1 MKNKRHAKPKF
12 NKKPYDVNSC
22 LDNIYANKNI
32 FNYTEPANKNQ
43 YIYHRYLNNHVNK
56 VVVACGPAGTGKT
69 LFACEQGLRHLLD
82 KKVNKIIITRPTVTT
97 SDDIGFLPGTLEE
110 KMDPWL
116 IPIYDIFNQHLH
128 PSDTK
133 ELIKNKIIEIVPLN
147 YMRGRTFKN
156 AWIVADEMQ
165 NASIN
170 QTKMLLTRIG
180 ENSKLVITGDPDQF
194 DRKDNDC
201 GLRDFVYRIRNIN
214 SNFIKLIRFDIAD
227 IKREPVVIEILN
239 IYGETL
245 TTGTVTTSSTKGKYN
260 DKNHI
265 LFKKCSSYNSIN
277 FNDSDRSNDLLFI
290 STQEHINA
298 REIVEP
304 IEQLA

>member
-1 MKNKRHAKPKF
+1 MKNKRRHAQKKI
-12 NKKPYDVNSC
+12 NKKHYDFNSC
-22 LDNIYANKNI
+22 LENIYANKNTL
-32 FNYTEPANKNQ
+32 NYTEPANKNQ

-82 KKVNKIIITRPTVTT
+82 KKINKIIITRPTVTT
-97 SDDIGFLPGTLEE
+97 SDDIGFLPGTLED

-128 PSDTK
+128 CNDTK

-165 NASIN
+165 NATIN

-180 ENSKLVITGDPDQF
+180 ENSKLIITGDPEQF

-201 GLRDFVYRIRNIN
+201 GLRDFVYRIRNHT
-214 SNFIKLIRFDIAD
+214 SNFIKLVKFDIED

-239 IYGETL
+239 IYGDSL
-245 TTGTVTTSSTKGKYN
+245 TTSTITASLINRKYTE
-260 DKNHI
+260 KNHVI
-265 LFKKCSSYNSIN
+265 FKKCSSYNNIN
-277 FNDSDRSNDLLFI
+277 FNESNCSDDLLVI
-290 STQEHINA
+290 SAHDHINNK
-298 REIVEP
+298 EETF
-304 IEQLA
+304 EQTV

>member
-12 NKKPYDVNSC
+12 NKKLYDVNSC

-32 FNYTEPANKNQ
+32 LNFTEPANKNQ
-43 YIYHRYLNNHVNK
+43 YIYLRYLNNNVNK

-69 LFACEQGLRHLLD
+69 LFACEQGLRNLLD
-82 KKVNKIIITRPTVTT
+82 KKISKIIITRPTVTT

-128 PSDTK
+128 PNDTK

-165 NASIN
+165 NATIN

-214 SNFIKLIRFDIAD
+214 SNFIKLVRFDVED

-239 IYGETL
+239 IYSDSSN
-245 TTGTVTTSSTKGKYN
+245 TSTITASFTKSKYS
-260 DKNHI
+260 DKNHVI
-265 LFKKCSSYNSIN
+265 FKKCSSYNNIN
-277 FNDSDRSNDLLFI
+277 LNDSNHDSDYTSLSNDMLVI
-290 STQEHINA
+290 TNPDA
-298 REIVEP
+298 
-304 IEQLA
+304 

>member
-1 MKNKRHAKPKF
+1 MKNKRHAKTKF
-12 NKKPYDVNSC
+12 NKKLYDVNNY
-22 LDNIYANKNI
+22 LDNIYANKNTL
-32 FNYTEPANKNQ
+32 NYTEPANKNQ
-43 YIYHRYLNNHVNK
+43 YIYNRYLNNNVNK

-82 KKVNKIIITRPTVTT
+82 KKINKIIITRPTVTT
-97 SDDIGFLPGTLEE
+97 SDDIGFLPGTLED

-128 PSDTK
+128 PNDTK

-156 AWIVADEMQ
+156 SWIVADEMQ
-165 NASIN
+165 NATIN

-201 GLRDFVYRIRNIN
+201 GLRDFVYRIRNIT
-214 SNFIKLIRFDIAD
+214 SNFIKLIRFDVDD

-239 IYGETL
+239 IYGDTL
-245 TTGTVTTSSTKGKYN
+245 ATSTITTSIKNNFN
-260 DKNHI
+260 DKTHVS
-265 LFKKCSSYNSIN
+265 FKKCSSYNNIN
-277 FNDSDRSNDLLFI
+277 FNDSKCSDDLLLI
-290 STQEHINA
+290 STQDH
-298 REIVEP
+298 
-304 IEQLA
+304 IEQLP